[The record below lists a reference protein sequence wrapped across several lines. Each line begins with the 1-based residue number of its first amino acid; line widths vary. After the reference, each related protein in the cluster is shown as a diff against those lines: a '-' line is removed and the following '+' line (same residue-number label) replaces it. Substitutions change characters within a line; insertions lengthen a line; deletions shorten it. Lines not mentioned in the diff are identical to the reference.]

1 MTNNSTSQV
10 FRIVLG
16 VLMLFL
22 LGALFRLQVVKG
34 DYYERIA
41 QSNFVRIRRVVA
53 TRGEIYDSKYRP
65 IVTNIPSHN
74 LYLTSG
80 KINNMEKLSEF
91 LKKSFTLDPEA
102 LRELVFEQRFKTYEE
117 ILIADNIPYETV
129 LTLSERMDEFPELYF
144 RNGTTRSYMY
154 PSHFTGYVGR
164 INKEEYDLYREE
176 DYSLNAYVGKTGL
189 EFFYEVFLR
198 GKDGKEVIQ
207 VDAQGRSL
215 EFFPED
221 TSLPPRNGLSLV
233 LSIDN
238 DLQQF
243 ANEVFPAGRK
253 GSVIVADIKT
263 GGILAYV
270 SKPEYD
276 PNVFMQR
283 ISPEVWE
290 ELNSPEKPL
299 LDRNIQ
305 ATYPPGSVYKPVIG
319 TKGLEAGVIDRNTK
333 LARCVGGMQIGNRF
347 FRCWKPEGHGS
358 TSIVDALRFSCD
370 VFFYDLIGKLDLDAV
385 MEHAKASGVVDKT
398 GIDLPNER
406 NGFFPGKAYYE
417 NKLGT
422 SSGLR
427 GHKAN
432 LGIGQGEVLTTPLQI
447 NSYFAAIARD
457 GLWIQPHL
465 LTQTVGD
472 DRITREQLQ
481 PLKKFQLPC
490 SRQNLRIIQDGLW
503 AVCNTPGGTALAINV
518 PGTTTFGKTGSA
530 ENFMGKKTHA
540 WFTGYIV
547 TEEPEIVITVFLENA
562 GGGGAMAAPVAN
574 KIFNFYIGNLEMIR
588 KPAAIPPQFLTE
600 GESQEEETAAGEE
613 TEEVRAGTEDVL
625 ETPEN
630 EALVPGQEK
639 PPR

>member
-1 MTNNSTSQV
+1 MTDNPPSLV

-22 LGALFRLQVVKG
+22 LGALFRLQVIKG
-34 DYYERIA
+34 EYYEHIA
-41 QSNFVRIRRVVA
+41 QSNFVRIRRIVA

-65 IVTNIPSHN
+65 IVSNIPSHN

-80 KINNMEKLSEF
+80 KIGNMVELAAF
-91 LKKSFTLDPEA
+91 LEASFGLDPAE

-117 ILIADNIPYETV
+117 ILIADNIPYESV
-129 LTLSERMDEFPELYF
+129 LSLSERMDEFQELYF
-144 RNGTTRSYMY
+144 RSGTTRAYAY
-154 PSHFTGYVGR
+154 PNHFTGYVGR
-164 INKEEYDLYREE
+164 INRQEYDSFRGE
-176 DYSLNAYVGKTGL
+176 DYSLNAYIGKTGL
-189 EFFYEVFLR
+189 EDYYEVLLR
-198 GKDGKEVIQ
+198 GRDGKEVIQ

-221 TSLPPRNGLSLV
+221 TSLPPRNGLGLV

-238 DLQQF
+238 DLQDF
-243 ANEVFPAGRK
+243 AESVFPSGRK
-253 GSVIVADIKT
+253 GCIIVSDIKT

-290 ELNSPEKPL
+290 ELNSPDKPL

-305 ATYPPGSVYKPVIG
+305 AAYPPGSVYKPVIG
-319 TKGLEAGVIDRNTK
+319 SKGLEEGVIDRQTK
-333 LARCVGGMQIGNRF
+333 LARCVGGLKIGNRF

-358 TSIVDALRFSCD
+358 TNIVDALRFSCD
-370 VFFYDLIGKLDLDAV
+370 VFFYDLINKLDLDEV
-385 MEHAKASGVVDKT
+385 MEHARASGVVERT
-398 GIDLPNER
+398 GIDLPSER

-417 NKLGT
+417 EKLGT

-432 LGIGQGEVLTTPLQI
+432 LAIGQGEVLTTPLQI
-447 NSYFAAIARD
+447 NAYFAAIARD

-465 LTQTVGD
+465 LTRTVGEGS
-472 DRITREQLQ
+472 ITREQLQ
-481 PLKKFQLPC
+481 PLKRFQLPC
-490 SRQNLRIIQDGLW
+490 SQKTLGIIQDGLW
-503 AVCNTPGGTALAINV
+503 AVCNAPRGTALAINV

-540 WFTGYIV
+540 W
-547 TEEPEIVITVFLENA
+547 
-562 GGGGAMAAPVAN
+562 
-574 KIFNFYIGNLEMIR
+574 
-588 KPAAIPPQFLTE
+588 
-600 GESQEEETAAGEE
+600 
-613 TEEVRAGTEDVL
+613 
-625 ETPEN
+625 
-630 EALVPGQEK
+630 
-639 PPR
+639 